1 MGEGRRIG
9 RRNRSE
15 KKEEVDEPKMSRH
28 GNAPDGECERAKERA
43 TVDDTGHLSA
53 SLHASPNVYGSALLT
68 IPIYCHI
75 R

>member
-1 MGEGRRIG
+1 MEEGRWTG

-15 KKEEVDEPKMSRH
+15 KKEEVDEPKVRAATVTRRMAS
-28 GNAPDGECERAKERA
+28 ARAKERA

-53 SLHASPNVYGSALLT
+53 SIHASPNVYGSEVT
-68 IPIYCHI
+68 TPNYSHI